1 MIILTILLVILL
13 IIVVLVALIFGGTF
27 AFVYFRYDVNIF
39 NILSDIDKLNKTV
52 DVEKLTP
59 NAFDESDYISIKNN
73 AASST
78 SGFLTY
84 DPDNGFSIDITKL
97 PTSLNTYV
105 SLSDKQVG
113 AYADKEIKNNGDNQF
128 KILNFMLT
136 YELLQIEF
144 ENKEDLTTINTVVK
158 IDLTDVKSKDNK
170 GIDLLVYFIPDVLYI
185 SSFVDITKTGSN
197 MEYNLTSNSLLFNNL
212 TNKQTAELLDA
223 VSAFTKEDFS
233 AEYFNLEIGR
243 AICSSLIGD
252 ETNEGLAYRLKN
264 YGAKDFRF
272 VTENDTNYFEV
283 YR

>member
-13 IIVVLVALIFGGTF
+13 IIVVLAALIFGGTF

-128 KILNFMLT
+128 KILDFTLT

-144 ENKEDLTTINTVVK
+144 ENKEDLTTINTVAK

-185 SSFVDITKTGSN
+185 SSYVDITKTGSN
-197 MEYNLTSNSLLFNNL
+197 MEYNLTSNCLLFNNL

-223 VSAFTKEDFS
+223 ISAFTKEDFS
-233 AEYFNLEIGR
+233 AESFNLEIGR

-252 ETNEGLAYRLKN
+252 ETNEGLAYKLKN

-283 YR
+283 CR

>member
-13 IIVVLVALIFGGTF
+13 IIVVLAALIFGGTF

-73 AASST
+73 ATSST

-128 KILNFMLT
+128 KILDFTLT

-144 ENKEDLTTINTVVK
+144 ENREDLTTINTVAK

-185 SSFVDITKTGSN
+185 SSYVDITKTGSN

-223 VSAFTKEDFS
+223 ISAFTKEDFS
-233 AEYFNLEIGR
+233 VEYFNLEIGR